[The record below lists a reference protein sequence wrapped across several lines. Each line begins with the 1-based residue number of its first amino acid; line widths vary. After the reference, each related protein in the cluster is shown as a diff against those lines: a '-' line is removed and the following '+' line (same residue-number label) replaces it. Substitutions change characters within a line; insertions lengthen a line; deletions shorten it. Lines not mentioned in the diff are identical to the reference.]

1 MLAKTSDI
9 YMNSINYFDE
19 YEKEKQKILNSYFS
33 DAQLVLS
40 RHTSFQE
47 ATLGLNSSDGS
58 SKNEGVIEGGL
69 TFNDY
74 LTLLGDIEK
83 KHTLPG
89 IGLELGYIKSVKNF
103 GIYGYALM
111 SSSTLAKFNSV
122 ADRIF
127 SAIYDPLSIKHE
139 KVGDYLQ
146 ISYLPTESLPI
157 HGYVTL
163 MEQVFMCGVALM
175 RAQLPANFK
184 WQDCKLV
191 CNYPEPTYH
200 QKYYEY
206 FEGEIEFNGAVMQ
219 LFLPY
224 SWMSIPLNA
233 GDDSI
238 LSLCNA
244 KLDSILGSLSTQDSL
259 VDKVRT
265 VLLSSNFNQLPDVS
279 QIAALFHI
287 AERTLRHKLSGT
299 GTSFRNIRNE
309 VRHELAKRYLYETNL
324 SIQEIA
330 FSLGYQHVQNFYRAF
345 LNDCGMTPDKF
356 RKQHSR
362 KLIN

>member
-1 MLAKTSDI
+1 MSAKTSDI

-19 YEKEKQKILNSYFS
+19 YEKEKQKILNSYFA

-40 RHTSFQE
+40 RHKSSQE
-47 ATLGLNSSDGS
+47 ATLGLNSSGGS
-58 SKNEGVIEGGL
+58 SKNDGVIEGGL

-74 LTLLGDIEK
+74 LTLLGDIEIN
-83 KHTLPG
+83 HTLPG
-89 IGLELGYIKSVKNF
+89 IGLELGCIKSVKNF

-111 SSSTLAKFNSV
+111 SSSTLSKFNSV

-127 SAIYDPLSIKHE
+127 SAIYAPLSIKHE
-139 KVGDYLQ
+139 RIGDYLQ
-146 ISYLPTESLPI
+146 ISYLPTEPLPMR
-157 HGYVTL
+157 GYVTL

-175 RAQLPANFK
+175 KAQLPSNLQ
-184 WQDCKLV
+184 WRDCKLV
-191 CNYPEPTYH
+191 CNYPKPTYYK
-200 QKYYEY
+200 KYHDY
-206 FEGEIEFNGAVMQ
+206 FEGDIEFDGAVMQ
-219 LFLPY
+219 LYLPY
-224 SWMSIPLNA
+224 SWMSTPLNS

-244 KLDSILGSLSTQDSL
+244 KLDSILGSLGTQDSL
-259 VDKVRT
+259 VEKVRI
-265 VLLSSNFNQLPDVS
+265 VLLSSNFNELPDAS
-279 QIAALFHI
+279 QIAAFFHI
-287 AERTLRHKLSGT
+287 AERTLRYKLSESGT
-299 GTSFRNIRNE
+299 TFRNIRNE

-362 KLIN
+362 KLIH